1 MNWTKV
7 GLPVFLT
14 IKLSSAWNFEFW
26 NSKMWFINECRSIFI
41 KNIESFCA
49 EAIFLKIGH
58 LGVGFDLEDGPSV
71 QLVDVVRLVANLKFV
86 SRHIN
91 CLCMACLQM
100 CDIQYVSYMLWYYV
114 SIACIFQLNNCINWY
129 LNADTSLSKGWRTT
143 TKTSDEVIKE
153 DNWCAGGR
161 KKAAAWIGFFY
172 SPFFFANFIRTA
184 QVPHEDCAPSLW
196 SSQPAGRR
204 SCSRMTML
212 PVLTVWFE
220 SSGFNIFCLH
230 FHFLFHL
237 VNPAVEQG
245 VLGKVHDCLLRSKAC
260 VSFHLLVFFLLW
272 VAHTGRL
279 DLLSKMVALTN
290 CLHSGESLPVPLL
303 ELIWMWWL
311 LANFWL
317 AHLFKEGFHLKFS
330 FRILF
335 PQVVTVQMLWWL
347 LKIKKQKSFFQI
359 YEKE

>member
-1 MNWTKV
+1 
-7 GLPVFLT
+7 
-14 IKLSSAWNFEFW
+14 
-26 NSKMWFINECRSIFI
+26 
-41 KNIESFCA
+41 
-49 EAIFLKIGH
+49 
-58 LGVGFDLEDGPSV
+58 
-71 QLVDVVRLVANLKFV
+71 
-86 SRHIN
+86 
-91 CLCMACLQM
+91 
-100 CDIQYVSYMLWYYV
+100 
-114 SIACIFQLNNCINWY
+114 
-129 LNADTSLSKGWRTT
+129 
-143 TKTSDEVIKE
+143 
-153 DNWCAGGR
+153 
-161 KKAAAWIGFFY
+161 
-172 SPFFFANFIRTA
+172 
-184 QVPHEDCAPSLW
+184 
-196 SSQPAGRR
+196 
-204 SCSRMTML
+204 MTML

-245 VLGKVHDCLLRSKAC
+245 ELGKVHDRLLRSKAC

-279 DLLSKMVALTN
+279 DLRSKMVPLTN
-290 CLHSGESLPVPLL
+290 CLNSGESLPVPLL

-347 LKIKKQKSFFQI
+347 LEIEKQKSFFQI

>member
-1 MNWTKV
+1 MLKQY
-7 GLPVFLT
+7 LEYL
-14 IKLSSAWNFEFW
+14 
-26 NSKMWFINECRSIFI
+26 
-41 KNIESFCA
+41 
-49 EAIFLKIGH
+49 LKIGH
-58 LGVGFDLEDGPSV
+58 LGVGFYLEDGPSV

-212 PVLTVWFE
+212 PVFDDMIWFIW
-220 SSGFNIFCLH
+220 FLQMFCLR

-279 DLLSKMVALTN
+279 DLRSKMVPLTN
-290 CLHSGESLPVPLL
+290 CLDSGESSPVPRL
-303 ELIWMWWL
+303 ELNWM
-311 LANFWL
+311 
-317 AHLFKEGFHLKFS
+317 
-330 FRILF
+330 
-335 PQVVTVQMLWWL
+335 
-347 LKIKKQKSFFQI
+347 
-359 YEKE
+359 